1 MHYYELQPIKFF
13 LFDECFAMRSDKFL
27 VLCIYNEKAYA
38 LGAIVI
44 QFAPCYDR
52 QMDIGWTFKKSREVV
67 LLLKIFIHEYWT

>member
-1 MHYYELQPIKFF
+1 MKATYIHAIYAGRVKFQIFYIPMHYYELQPIKFF

-52 QMDIGWTFKKSREVV
+52 QMDIG
-67 LLLKIFIHEYWT
+67 